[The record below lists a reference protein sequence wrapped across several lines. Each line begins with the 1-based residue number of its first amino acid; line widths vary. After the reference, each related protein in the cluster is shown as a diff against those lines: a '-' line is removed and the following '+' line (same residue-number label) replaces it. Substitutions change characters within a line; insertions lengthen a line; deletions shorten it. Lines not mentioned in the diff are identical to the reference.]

1 MLKFDKDPK
10 TDGGKFIKLKD
21 GETVMGILRG
31 TVEDFYVLWDNKV
44 STRVPEGTP
53 KAKFR
58 FRVNLVT
65 MDAEGNLE
73 AKILE
78 QGPTLYKSLKELSQ
92 DYDLEKTVIK
102 IKRSGSGLN
111 DTEYA
116 IIPLPKQPSDKTLK
130 ALESLQ
136 LLPLEDDAHVPASG
150 MEDTVPF

>member
-31 TVEDFYVLWDNKV
+31 TVDDFYVLWENKV

-78 QGPTLYKSLKELSQ
+78 QGPTLYKTLKELSQ
-92 DYDLEKTVIK
+92 DYELDRTVIK
-102 IKRSGSGLN
+102 IKRSGSGMN
-111 DTEYA
+111 DTEYSVV
-116 IIPLPKQPSDKTLK
+116 PLPKPPSEKTMK
-130 ALESLQ
+130 ALET
-136 LLPLEDDAHVPASG
+136 LPLLSLEDEAHAAPVS
-150 MEDTVPF
+150 EDTVPF